1 MMIPLSRLPSEHL
14 SKEALMARRSKAK
27 GTRQR
32 TKLPIIYTRAAGI
45 DVGSTLHVVAVP
57 PELSAEPV
65 QTLQSFTG
73 DLYRLAHWLVDL
85 GVTTVAMESTGISW
99 MPVFDILEAHGLEV
113 LLVHAQHVK
122 TVPGR
127 KTDVNDAQWSQQLH
141 TSGLLRGSFHPA
153 QDWSALRVYVR
164 HRERFVEYAA
174 AHIQH
179 MHKALMHMHL
189 QLHHVLSDMTG
200 TTGMKIR
207 RAMVAGQH
215 DPAVLATYRDARCK
229 ASEETIREA
238 LTGHYR
244 REHVCALRQA
254 LELSDSYQ
262 ARIEACDQEIQSTLA
277 SLQQDERAM
286 DTLPAA
292 RHKKRQSHEPL
303 FDVRAALL
311 RVLGVDLSQIDG
323 FSAYTALKLVG
334 ECGMDM
340 RQWPTEK
347 HFTSW
352 LTLAP
357 GNKISG
363 GKVLNTKTRRSAHRA
378 AAIFRMS
385 AMHVGQTQTALG
397 AFYRR

>member
-1 MMIPLSRLPSEHL
+1 MMIPLSRLPSDHL
-14 SKEALMARRSKAK
+14 SKEALMARQSKAK
-27 GTRQR
+27 GTRRR
-32 TKLPIIYTRAAGI
+32 TKLPMIYTRAAGI
-45 DVGSTLHVVAVP
+45 DVGSTFHVVAVP

-65 QTLQSFTG
+65 QTFQSFTG
-73 DLYRLAHWLVDL
+73 DLYRLAHWL
-85 GVTTVAMESTGISW
+85 
-99 MPVFDILEAHGLEV
+99 
-113 LLVHAQHVK
+113 
-122 TVPGR
+122 
-127 KTDVNDAQWSQQLH
+127 QQLH
-141 TSGLLRGSFHPA
+141 TYGLLRGSFHPA
-153 QDWSALRVYVR
+153 QDWSALRVYLR

-179 MHKALMHMHL
+179 MQKALMQMNL
-189 QLHHVLSDMTG
+189 QLHHVLSDITG
-200 TTGMKIR
+200 TTGMKIM
-207 RAMVAGQH
+207 RAIVAGQH

-229 ASEETIREA
+229 ASEETIRAA

-244 REHVCALRQA
+244 REHVFALRHA
-254 LELSDSYQ
+254 LELYDSYQ
-262 ARIEACDQEIQSTLA
+262 ARIEACDQELQSTLG
-277 SLQQDERAM
+277 SLQNEEIAI

-303 FDVRAALL
+303 FEVREALF

-340 RQWPTEK
+340 RRWPTEK

-363 GKVLNTKTRRSAHRA
+363 GKVLNTKTRRSANRA
-378 AAIFRMS
+378 AAIC
-385 AMHVGQTQTALG
+385 
-397 AFYRR
+397 